1 LENLHLIDGEVLRRR
16 RGVHLV
22 DAGGRFSLSAVH
34 NDEFD
39 PALGGSVVE
48 ALDGDDLIAVFVV
61 DDALSIWPIDS
72 GKSFAASQRDIAAI
86 KACSQ
91 QR

>member
-1 LENLHLIDGEVLRRR
+1 MIDGEVPRRG

-22 DAGGRFSLSAVH
+22 DAGERFSISAGH